1 MINTRATL
9 LLFLALASPALAQD
23 DTATVETGG
32 PPTTEYAIPLQS
44 ARQDAAG
51 GSKSSDSKKHK
62 TPLFGVG
69 VHAPAAGQ
77 DEQPT
82 TTAPAP
88 AATSAP
94 KPRAKHHRARVE
106 KRQRHKQRKKVRAA
120 VAVLPTAVPA
130 SAPADGPGTSA
141 TIGGLAIA
149 VLLLGA
155 VLGSIA
161 RRRRVS

>member
-77 DEQPT
+77 DEQST

-88 AATSAP
+88 AASSAP
-94 KPRAKHHRARVE
+94 QPRAKHHRARVE
-106 KRQRHKQRKKVRAA
+106 KRQRQKQRHKARAA
-120 VAVLPTAVPA
+120 VVLPTAVPA
-130 SAPADGPGTSA
+130 CAPADGPGTSA